1 MRDFYIYILQVN
13 AGLAVFYL
21 LYRILTAKDTFFEI
35 RRFFLLSVLFLA
47 FAYPLVPLAEWLKD
61 KQPLQAMIVDYSEFI
76 VQAVTIPKASPV
88 EEKTL
93 FTVENILSAIW
104 LAGSAFLLF
113 RFLVQLGAVIRL
125 RLSGEAC
132 IIGDTRVIVLK
143 NDTAPFSFFGWIF
156 VDPCCYTEKELQG
169 ILIHEKTH
177 ARQGHSWDTL
187 AGEILCIF
195 FWYNPGVWLIRREI
209 RQNLE
214 FLADRGVLDAGY
226 NRKDYQYHLLRLS
239 NQSVA
244 TQIINNFNVSQLKKR
259 IMMMNQKKAS
269 KMRLVKYVIMLP
281 VTGLLILAS
290 NARTVAEVTQEIVG
304 QVVSPERVVAGRVAP
319 ETGQWDIKGR
329 VTDEQGERLPGVAVG
344 VQDQGKA
351 WKIVTTDAE
360 GNYGIQVSGDF
371 KELCFSY
378 PGMAMQRETVK
389 KGTSDLNVVMKPGAA
404 TVTNVQIET
413 AVKADSVAGALALD
427 EVVVVGLFT
436 GEDKKK
442 STVIYSVVDEEPQ
455 FIGGEKEVGKF
466 IAKNIKYPQYAAQH
480 GIQGTVEVAFVIDK
494 EGNVTGAK
502 VMKGVDGTLDA
513 EAIRVV
519 ESMPRWKPGEKSGKP
534 VNVQLR
540 MPISFNLLH
549 ETENGTEP
557 LPVEETQAVTVS
569 VRSSGMVQEAGRED
583 VHVSLSTKTVKADT
597 SVFYITTKGT
607 NAPGHNVSFT
617 VSSVEGESQ
626 SSLSPALYQAAV
638 SQIDPDK
645 QIVILNDKLVED
657 VKDLPQDLSGVAEI
671 RLLRDETAVRKMN
684 KKYGKNA
691 DNVLIIKSK

>member
-360 GNYGIQVSGDF
+360 GNYGVKVSGDF

-519 ESMPRWKPGEKSGKP
+519 ESMPRWKPGKKSEKP

>member
-21 LYRILTAKDTFFEI
+21 LYRTLTAKDTFFEV

-47 FAYPLVPLAEWLKD
+47 FTYPLVPLAEWLKD

-76 VQAVTIPKASPV
+76 VQAVTIPKAPSI

-93 FTVENILSAIW
+93 FTVENILSALW

-113 RFLVQLGAVIRL
+113 RFLIQLGAVIRL
-125 RLSGEAC
+125 WLSGEPQF
-132 IIGDTRVIVLK
+132 IGDTRIIVLK

-177 ARQGHSWDTL
+177 VRQGHSWDTL

-226 NRKDYQYHLLRLS
+226 DRKEYQYHLLRLS

-290 NARTVAEVTQEIVG
+290 NVRTVAEVTQEIVG
-304 QVVSPERVVAGRVAP
+304 QVVSPERVVAGRVVP
-319 ETGQWDIKGR
+319 EADRWDIKGR

-344 VQDQGKA
+344 VQNQGKA

-389 KGTSDLNVVMKPGAA
+389 KGTSDLNVVMKPGSA

-427 EVVVVGLFT
+427 EVVVVALFT

-442 STVIYSVVDEEPQ
+442 STVVYSVVDEEPQ

-480 GIQGTVEVAFVIDK
+480 GIQGTVEVAFVIDR

-519 ESMPRWKPGEKSGKP
+519 ESMPRWEPGKKSGEP

-557 LPVEETQAVTVS
+557 LPVEETQTVTVS
-569 VRSSGMVQEAGRED
+569 VRSSGMVQEADRED
-583 VHVSLSTKTVKADT
+583 VPMFRTKTVKADT

-617 VSSVEGESQ
+617 VSSAEGESQ
-626 SSLSPALYQAAV
+626 SSVSPALYAAAV

-645 QIVILNDKLVED
+645 QIVILNDKLIED

>member
-1 MRDFYIYILQVN
+1 
-13 AGLAVFYL
+13 
-21 LYRILTAKDTFFEI
+21 
-35 RRFFLLSVLFLA
+35 
-47 FAYPLVPLAEWLKD
+47 
-61 KQPLQAMIVDYSEFI
+61 
-76 VQAVTIPKASPV
+76 
-88 EEKTL
+88 
-93 FTVENILSAIW
+93 
-104 LAGSAFLLF
+104 
-113 RFLVQLGAVIRL
+113 
-125 RLSGEAC
+125 
-132 IIGDTRVIVLK
+132 
-143 NDTAPFSFFGWIF
+143 
-156 VDPCCYTEKELQG
+156 
-169 ILIHEKTH
+169 
-177 ARQGHSWDTL
+177 
-187 AGEILCIF
+187 
-195 FWYNPGVWLIRREI
+195 
-209 RQNLE
+209 
-214 FLADRGVLDAGY
+214 
-226 NRKDYQYHLLRLS
+226 
-239 NQSVA
+239 
-244 TQIINNFNVSQLKKR
+244 
-259 IMMMNQKKAS
+259 MMNQKKAS

-360 GNYGIQVSGDF
+360 GNYGVKVSGDF

-413 AVKADSVAGALALD
+413 AVKADSVAGALALE

-519 ESMPRWKPGEKSGKP
+519 ESMPRWKPGKKSGEP